1 MILLSGVR
9 PLHRDCPVLRRFRPH
24 CAPAACAERAYLCQP
39 AAGLRSRPAARPL
52 VPPACPPEAPALS
65 DLVLREALA
74 SFRVRNFVLLLFAPY
89 ADWMPA
95 RTAQAF
101 CAANASRRRRNVTES
116 SSGSTRVSPVTVIK
130 LVSPTQRGTACKCR

>member
-9 PLHRDCPVLRRFRPH
+9 QLHRDCPVLRRFHPH
-24 CAPAACAERAYLCQP
+24 CAPATRAVHAYRCQP
-39 AAGLRSRPAARPL
+39 AAGLRSRPAVRPL

-65 DLVLREALA
+65 ALGLREALA
-74 SFRVRNFVLLLFAPY
+74 SFRVRNVVLLLFAPY

-101 CAANASRRRRNVTES
+101 CAANASRRRCQVTES
-116 SSGSTRVSPVTVIK
+116 SSGSTRVSPVTVMK
-130 LVSPTQRGTACKCR
+130 LVSPTQRGTACRCR